1 MDPDAGRDLTV
12 EEIFASQPSY
22 WGDDIHTIRDD
33 SGSDDDQI
41 PSDRDGDWVIEY
53 FFDYYMKFSN

>member
-12 EEIFASQPSY
+12 EEIFASQSSY

-33 SGSDDDQI
+33 SDCDDDQI
-41 PSDRDGDWVIEY
+41 PPDGDG
-53 FFDYYMKFSN
+53 D